1 MIYQTVLFS
10 ETGYPIYLYMK
21 IYAYMGC
28 EFFSNFFCCYEMSK
42 YNNPNITI
50 RVIFE
55 ELIRLDRVT
64 KCGRFSVHVG
74 TCQDSKYGSEEGKFY
89 RLDKVKTLDFS
100 FRLELTCGV

>member
-1 MIYQTVLFS
+1 MHIWGTSNPTIAGVFQ
-10 ETGYPIYLYMK
+10 I
-21 IYAYMGC
+21 
-28 EFFSNFFCCYEMSK
+28 FFCYEMSK
-42 YNNPNITI
+42 YNNPNITT

-100 FRLELTCGV
+100 FRLELMWSLAISLKYTEIFL